1 MANEMK
7 IGKNPFPNTA
17 AVARL
22 PLQCIRELLQ
32 FALFLILFLILLL
45 NVAVFPACQN
55 KK

>member
-7 IGKNPFPNTA
+7 IGKNPFPV
-17 AVARL
+17 VARL

-32 FALFLILFLILLL
+32 FALFLILLL

>member
-7 IGKNPFPNTA
+7 IGKNPFPNTS

-32 FALFLILFLILLL
+32 FALFLILLL